1 MRGSSQGCISLK
13 CNSHLTHKVKT
24 FCELYKDLPSRGN
37 QCEKVVV
44 RMRRVFDDVCGP
56 NIIWMLAVLCDDI
69 MTLSLCSLS
78 AAGIPNQNAIAEYFH
93 WATVEGHQQ
102 LFGQDG
108 FPQCPHGVEQPLCLF
123 IREVVIRIHMR
134 YNQAISAV
142 CRNFCCSFDAVFDKF
157 EWNSYF
163 SNRRFCFSKELL
175 TQSSVYFSL
184 CFLPIEY
191 IIQRHS
197 VSIHY
202 FCWWHSDIAT
212 YLFGISSDTEYTQL
226 S

>member
-1 MRGSSQGCISLK
+1 
-13 CNSHLTHKVKT
+13 
-24 FCELYKDLPSRGN
+24 
-37 QCEKVVV
+37 
-44 RMRRVFDDVCGP
+44 MRRVLDDVCGP

-191 IIQRHS
+191 IIQRQCIYS
-197 VSIHY
+197 LFLLMALRYSYLPIWY
-202 FCWWHSDIAT
+202 FIWHWIYTVVLMS
-212 YLFGISSDTEYTQL
+212 LFGKFSTGCQIWFSGSSLKILVNRPQL
-226 S
+226 LDMHILPSAG

>member
-44 RMRRVFDDVCGP
+44 RMRRVLDDVCGP
-56 NIIWMLAVLCDDI
+56 NC
-69 MTLSLCSLS
+69 CSL
-78 AAGIPNQNAIAEYFH
+78 N
-93 WATVEGHQQ
+93 
-102 LFGQDG
+102 
-108 FPQCPHGVEQPLCLF
+108 
-123 IREVVIRIHMR
+123 
-134 YNQAISAV
+134 
-142 CRNFCCSFDAVFDKF
+142 AVFDKF

-191 IIQRHS
+191 ITQRHS

-212 YLFGISSDTEYTQL
+212 YQLVFHLTLNIHSCLNESLWEVQHWMSNMVLWLISTNSCQ
-226 S
+226 